1 MRIVVDDQNKKEIVV
16 TERDREIVAR
26 ALSEVNATLQEYQK
40 APISGNFI
48 LQQMNSYVEANSK
61 EDDDEIDDELVLQE
75 ALKYAFVKT
84 LSEVNSKYINAKD
97 YNKKDIEEDLKKS
110 VNKSDLKYNTK
121 HLIKG
126 FNRINR
132 KVLGKNNYNFL
143 FITNDEIKDITTTTH
158 PLNTNYSHLALRF
171 YIRKH
176 EIFKLNDK
184 QKRNYIDITKDSAIK
199 LMSNKNCSEND
210 LYQVTLIYQ
219 NIKRL
224 HNSGLKIF
232 RFLTSS
238 YKQEANALE
247 AIEKAIKDSPAK
259 RFINDYENEGFIKY
273 CKKGKDNYN
282 LNLKSLD
289 NVVYSP
295 LYSPLLI
302 DNVRKSMFAEY
313 NKNNP
318 INVAHNQDE
327 LKLKL
332 DKDLSDNEIK
342 INNED
347 RRQVFV
353 ENQEVDINKLE
364 NPNDSFVSE
373 NHEPIEHYD
382 DSLIKK

>member
-1 MRIVVDDQNKKEIVV
+1 MRIVVNNKNKKEIVV
-16 TERDREIVAR
+16 TARDREIVAR
-26 ALSEVNATLQEYQK
+26 ALSDVNATLQEYLK

-48 LQQMNSYVEANSK
+48 LQEMNSYVEANSK
-61 EDDDEIDDELVLQE
+61 EDDDEIEDELVLQE
-75 ALKYAFVKT
+75 ALKYAFVRT
-84 LSEVNSKYINAKD
+84 LSEINSKYINAKD
-97 YNKKDIEEDLKKS
+97 YNKKDVEEDLKKS

-132 KVLGKNNYNFL
+132 KCLGKNNYNFL
-143 FITNDEIKDITTTTH
+143 FISNDEIKDITTTTH
-158 PLNTNYSHLALRF
+158 PLNTKSAHLALRF

-176 EIFKLNDK
+176 ELFKLSDL

-199 LMSNKNCSEND
+199 LMSNKYCSEND
-210 LYQVTLIYQ
+210 LYQVALIYQ

-224 HNSGLKIF
+224 HNKGLKIF
-232 RFLTSS
+232 RFFTSS

-247 AIEKAIKDSPAK
+247 AIEASIKNSTAK
-259 RFINDYENEGFIKY
+259 RFINDYENENFIKY

-302 DNVRKSMFAEY
+302 DNVKKSMLAEY
-313 NKNNP
+313 NKEHP
-318 INVAHNQDE
+318 INLAHNQDE

-332 DKDLSDNEIK
+332 DKDLSDKEIN

-347 RRQVFV
+347 KKQVFADN
-353 ENQEVDINKLE
+353 EEVDINKLD
-364 NPNDSFVSE
+364 NPNASFVSE
-373 NHEPIEHYD
+373 NHEKVDHYD
-382 DSLIKK
+382 DQLLKN

>member
-26 ALSEVNATLQEYQK
+26 ALNEVNATLQEYQK

-132 KVLGKNNYNFL
+132 KILGKNNYNFL
-143 FITNDEIKDITTTTH
+143 FITNDEIKDITTSTH

-184 QKRNYIDITKDSAIK
+184 QKKNYIDITKDSAIK

-210 LYQVTLIYQ
+210 LYQVALIYQ

-238 YKQEANALE
+238 YKQEASALE

-282 LNLKSLD
+282 LSLKSLN

-302 DNVRKSMFAEY
+302 DNVRKSMLAEY

-318 INVAHNQDE
+318 INLAHNQDE

-347 RRQVFV
+347 RRKVFV